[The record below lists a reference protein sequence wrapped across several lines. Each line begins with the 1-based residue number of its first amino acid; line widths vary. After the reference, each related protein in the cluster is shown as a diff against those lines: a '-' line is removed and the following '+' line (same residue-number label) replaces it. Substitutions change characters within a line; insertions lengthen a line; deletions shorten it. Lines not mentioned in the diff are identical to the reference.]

1 MITLSKPFTKED
13 VIQNKKSAI
22 RALNK
27 QLEYYINDPSGNHLK
42 KANLISYWLNDYVSM
57 INYEENFN
65 PTRNIAYKRGN
76 IIKLNFGFNIGSEYG
91 GLHYAVVLDKHNAH
105 NSPVVTVVP
114 LTSVKKNKTV
124 HENNIFLGNDIYRL
138 LKIKHD
144 TIQKALLVEQAELK
158 SMLQI
163 VGAVISLTDE
173 STTEVNALHAQNKP
187 YDKKLLEAAQGLELA
202 QQMLNDLT
210 IKNNENKEKIKN
222 LKKIEKEIS
231 QMKEGSIALI
241 NQITTVSK
249 IRIYDPKNSSGVLSG
264 ITLSQEQMEKINEKI
279 KDLYIF

>member
-1 MITLSKPFTKED
+1 MKED

-42 KANLISYWLNDYVSM
+42 KANLISYWLKDYVRM
-57 INYEENFN
+57 IIYEEKFN
-65 PTRNIAYKRGN
+65 PTKHSAYKRGN
-76 IIKLNFGFNIGSEYG
+76 IIKLNFGFNIGSEYE

-114 LTSVKKNKTV
+114 LTSIKKNKTV

-144 TIQKALLVEQAELK
+144 TVQKALLEEQAELK
-158 SMLQI
+158 SMIMIAATL
-163 VGAVISLTDE
+163 VSLTEKSND
-173 STTEVNALHAQNKP
+173 EVNALLVQEKP
-187 YDKKLLEAAQGLELA
+187 FDKKLLETIQELKLA
-202 QQMLNDLT
+202 QQMLDDLS
-210 IKNNENKEKIKN
+210 IKSSENKEKIIN
-222 LKKIEKEIS
+222 LEKIEKEIA

-241 NQITTVSK
+241 NQITTISK
-249 IRIYDPKNSSGVLSG
+249 IRIYDPKNSNGVLSG
-264 ITLSQEQMEKINEKI
+264 ITLSQEQMEKINEKA

>member
-1 MITLSKPFTKED
+1 MSKPFTKED

-42 KANLISYWLNDYVSM
+42 KANLISYWLKDYVRM
-57 INYEENFN
+57 INYEEKFN

-114 LTSVKKNKTV
+114 LTSIKQDKTI

-138 LKIKHD
+138 LKLNM
-144 TIQKALLVEQAELK
+144 IQFQR
-158 SMLQI
+158 
-163 VGAVISLTDE
+163 
-173 STTEVNALHAQNKP
+173 H
-187 YDKKLLEAAQGLELA
+187 
-202 QQMLNDLT
+202 
-210 IKNNENKEKIKN
+210 
-222 LKKIEKEIS
+222 
-231 QMKEGSIALI
+231 
-241 NQITTVSK
+241 
-249 IRIYDPKNSSGVLSG
+249 
-264 ITLSQEQMEKINEKI
+264 
-279 KDLYIF
+279 